1 MTTTDRPR
9 ISLLG
14 TSALLFEAPG
24 AFDLPHQRRIWALAA
39 TASKWPGIRE
49 AIPGITN
56 MMLTFET
63 PPRELDALIAAL
75 NDGWDAAD
83 SLAIG
88 GREIRLPVTYGG
100 EIGSSLQSVADH
112 CGLSVDDVV
121 SIHAA
126 PLYTVFALGSHPGYC
141 YLGGMDP
148 RITMPRRQTPLQRSA
163 GGSVSIGGSQTG
175 ISASP
180 GPSGWHAIGHTS
192 WTFFDPSWPTPA
204 ALAPGD
210 TIRFEIERVIR

>member
-1 MTTTDRPR
+1 MTTSDRPR

-14 TSALLFEAPG
+14 TTALLFEAPG
-24 AFDLPHQRRIWALAA
+24 TFDLPHQQRIWTLAT
-39 TASKWPGIRE
+39 TAAKWSGIRE
-49 AIPGITN
+49 AIPLITN
-56 MMLTFET
+56 LMLTFET
-63 PPRELDALIAAL
+63 PPRDPNFLISAL
-75 NDGWDAAD
+75 NDAWDEAQE
-83 SLAIG
+83 LPIG

-100 EIGSSLQSVADH
+100 EIGSSLQAVADH
-112 CGLSVDDVV
+112 CGMSIDDVV

-148 RITMPRRQTPLQRSA
+148 RISMPRSQTPLQRSA

-175 ISASP
+175 VSASP
-180 GPSGWHAIGHTS
+180 GPSGWHAIGHTT
-192 WTFFDPSWPTPA
+192 WTFFDPSWTTPA

-210 TIRFEIERVIR
+210 IIRFEIERVIR

>member
-1 MTTTDRPR
+1 MTAPDLPR

-14 TSALLFEAPG
+14 TTAILFEAPG
-24 AFDLPHQRRIWALAA
+24 TFDLPHQRRIWALAA

-56 MMLTFET
+56 LMLTFET
-63 PPRELDALIAAL
+63 APHAVDSLVSALS
-75 NDGWDAAD
+75 DGWNIA
-83 SLAIG
+83 
-88 GREIRLPVTYGG
+88 LPVTYGG
-100 EIGSSLQSVADH
+100 EIGASLQTVADH
-112 CGLSVDDVV
+112 TGLSIDDVV

-148 RITMPRRQTPLQRSA
+148 RIAIPRRQTPLQRSA

-175 ISASP
+175 VSASP
-180 GPSGWHAIGHTS
+180 GPSGWHAIGHTT
-192 WTFFDPSWPTPA
+192 WTFFDSSWPIPA

-210 TIRFEIERVIR
+210 TVRFKVDRVIR

>member
-1 MTTTDRPR
+1 MTAHDRPR

-14 TSALLFEAPG
+14 TTALLFEAPG
-24 AFDLPHQRRIWALAA
+24 TFDLPHQRRIWALAA

-56 MMLTFET
+56 LMLTFET
-63 PPRELDALIAAL
+63 PPRELESLIAAL
-75 NDGWDAAD
+75 NDGWDEARERG
-83 SLAIG
+83 IG
-88 GREIRLPVTYGG
+88 GREITLPVTYGG
-100 EIGSSLQSVADH
+100 EIGSSLQAVADYT
-112 CGLSVDDVV
+112 GLSVDDVV

-148 RITMPRRQTPLQRSA
+148 RISMPRRQTPLQRSA

-175 ISASP
+175 VSASP
-180 GPSGWHAIGHTS
+180 GPSGWHAIGHTT
-192 WTFFDPSWPTPA
+192 WKFFDPSRAIPA

-210 TIRFEIERVIR
+210 TIRFEIERVLP

>member
-1 MTTTDRPR
+1 MTASDRPR

-14 TSALLFEAPG
+14 TTALLFEAPG
-24 AFDLPHQRRIWALAA
+24 TFDLPHQQRIWALAA
-39 TASKWPGIRE
+39 AASKWPEIRE

-56 MMLTFET
+56 VMLTFET
-63 PPRELDALIAAL
+63 PPRELDSLIATL
-75 NDGWDAAD
+75 NDAWDEAQE
-83 SLAIG
+83 LAIG
-88 GREIRLPVTYGG
+88 GREIRLPVSYGG
-100 EIGSSLQSVADH
+100 EIGSSLQAVADYA
-112 CGLSVDDVV
+112 GLSIDDVV

-175 ISASP
+175 VSASP
-180 GPSGWHAIGHTS
+180 GPSGWHAIGHTD
-192 WTFFDPSWPTPA
+192 WVFFDPSRPTPA

>member
-1 MTTTDRPR
+1 
-9 ISLLG
+9 
-14 TSALLFEAPG
+14 
-24 AFDLPHQRRIWALAA
+24 
-39 TASKWPGIRE
+39 
-49 AIPGITN
+49 
-56 MMLTFET
+56 
-63 PPRELDALIAAL
+63 
-75 NDGWDAAD
+75 
-83 SLAIG
+83 
-88 GREIRLPVTYGG
+88 
-100 EIGSSLQSVADH
+100 
-112 CGLSVDDVV
+112 
-121 SIHAA
+121 
-126 PLYTVFALGSHPGYC
+126 VFALGSHPGYC

-175 ISASP
+175 VSASP

>member
-1 MTTTDRPR
+1 MTSLDRPR

-14 TSALLFEAPG
+14 TTAILFEAPG
-24 AFDLPHQRRIWALAA
+24 TFDLPHQRRIWTLAA
-39 TASKWPGIRE
+39 AASKWPGIRE

-56 MMLTFET
+56 LMLTFET
-63 PPRELDALIAAL
+63 PPREVGSLIAAL
-75 NDGWDAAD
+75 NEGWDEAQE
-83 SLAIG
+83 LAIG
-88 GREIRLPVTYGG
+88 GREIELPVTYGG
-100 EIGSSLQSVADH
+100 DIGSSLQAVADH

-148 RITMPRRQTPLQRSA
+148 RITMPRRQTPLLRSG

-175 ISASP
+175 VSASP
-180 GPSGWHAIGHTS
+180 GPTGWHAIGHTR
-192 WTFFDPSWPTPA
+192 WTFFDPSWTTPA

-210 TIRFEIERVIR
+210 TIRFVIDRVIR

>member
-1 MTTTDRPR
+1 MTSPDRPR

-14 TSALLFEAPG
+14 TTAILFEAPG
-24 AFDLPHQRRIWALAA
+24 TFDLPHQRRIWALAA
-39 TASKWPGIRE
+39 TASTWPGIRE

-56 MMLTFET
+56 LMLTFET
-63 PPRELDALIAAL
+63 PPRDVDSLISAL
-75 NDGWDAAD
+75 NDGWDEAQG
-83 SLAIG
+83 LAIG
-88 GREIRLPVTYGG
+88 GRKIKLPVTYGG
-100 EIGSSLQSVADH
+100 EIGSSLQAVADYS
-112 CGLSVDDVV
+112 GLSVDDVV

-175 ISASP
+175 VSASP
-180 GPSGWHAIGHTS
+180 GPSGWHAIGHT
-192 WTFFDPSWPTPA
+192 TCAFFDPSWTTPA